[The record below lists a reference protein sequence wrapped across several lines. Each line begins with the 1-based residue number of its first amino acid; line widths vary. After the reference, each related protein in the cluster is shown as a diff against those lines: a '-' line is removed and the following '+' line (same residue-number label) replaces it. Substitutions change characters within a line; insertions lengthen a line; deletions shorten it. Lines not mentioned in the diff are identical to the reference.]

1 MQQMHNNANTPHGF
15 SETTASGVP
24 PKRRKSTLKRREN
37 LIALAFISIKYFG
50 LIVFTVLPVIFA
62 VLYSFTNYNA
72 IKETEPFLTRIP
84 ALWCGFDNYV
94 KLFTSPVYGE
104 GFRNAILNNLIFMTS
119 VPLGIIF
126 GLVIAVMLSREN
138 LIHGSRIIRMLIYI
152 PVVSSA
158 VAMNIIWRYIFDNQY
173 GIINQL
179 TGWEIPWLTDAG
191 WIKVAII
198 IKSSWGSIGRTM
210 ILCLAALTNVGRD
223 YYEAAELDGAGEIT
237 KFFKISVP
245 LISPT
250 LFYLFCT
257 GFIGNL
263 QAYVDSQVFA
273 NGLPGAQTI
282 VYFIWNYGI
291 SSSRYGI
298 ASAAS
303 FVLTVSIMLITLLQF
318 KISNKWVYSE

>member
-1 MQQMHNNANTPHGF
+1 MNAN
-15 SETTASGVP
+15 ANKSGYSADLVSGKP
-24 PKRRKSTLKRREN
+24 PKRKRSTLKRREN

-50 LIVFTVLPVIFA
+50 LLVFTVLPVIFA
-62 VLYSFTNYNA
+62 VLYSFTDYNA
-72 IKETEPFLTRIP
+72 RVETEPFLYIM
-84 ALWCGFDNYV
+84 ADKWCWFENYS
-94 KLFTSPVYGE
+94 KLFGQSVYNE
-104 GFRNAILNNLIFMTS
+104 AFTNAILNNLIFMIS
-119 VPLGIIF
+119 VPLGIIL
-126 GLVIAVMLSREN
+126 GLVVAVMLSREN
-138 LIHGSRIIRMLIYI
+138 LIRGSRVIRMLIYI

-179 TGWEIPWLTDAG
+179 TGLDIQWLTDSL

-198 IKSSWGSIGRTM
+198 IKSAWGSIGRTM

-223 YYEAAELDGAGEIT
+223 YYEAADLDGAGEVT
-237 KFFKISVP
+237 KFFKIAIP

-273 NGLPGAQTI
+273 NGNPGAQTI

-291 SSSRYGI
+291 NRSRYGI

-303 FVLTVSIMLITLLQF
+303 FVLTISIMLITLLQF

>member
-1 MQQMHNNANTPHGF
+1 MNVNK
-15 SETTASGVP
+15 SETSTAVVSGKP
-24 PKRRKSTLKRREN
+24 PQKKKSTLKRKEN
-37 LIALAFISIKYFG
+37 LIALAFISIKYLG
-50 LIVFTVLPVIFA
+50 LIVFTVLPFIFA
-62 VLYSFTNYNA
+62 ILYSFTDYNA
-72 IKETEPFLTRIP
+72 RIETEPFLTIMGEK
-84 ALWCGFDNYV
+84 WCGFGNYV
-94 KLFTSPVYGE
+94 KLFGESVYNE
-104 GFRNAILNNLIFMTS
+104 AFINAVLNNLIF
-119 VPLGIIF
+119 
-126 GLVIAVMLSREN
+126 MLSREN
-138 LIHGSRIIRMLIYI
+138 LIRGSRVIRMLIYI

-173 GIINQL
+173 GIINQV
-179 TGWEIPWLTDAG
+179 TGWNIQWLTDSH

-198 IKSSWGSIGRTM
+198 IKSAWGSIGRSM

-223 YYEAAELDGAGEIT
+223 YYEAAEIDGAGEVT
-237 KFFKISVP
+237 KFFKIAIP

-273 NGLPGAQTI
+273 NGHPGAQTI

-291 SSSRYGI
+291 SRSRYGI

-303 FVLTVSIMLITLLQF
+303 VVLTISIMIITLLQF
-318 KISNKWVYSE
+318 KISEKWVYSE

>member
-1 MQQMHNNANTPHGF
+1 MNVNK
-15 SETTASGVP
+15 SETSTAVVSGKP
-24 PKRRKSTLKRREN
+24 PQKKKSTLKRKEN
-37 LIALAFISIKYFG
+37 LIALAFISIKYLG
-50 LIVFTVLPVIFA
+50 LIVFTVLPFIFA
-62 VLYSFTNYNA
+62 ILYSFTDYNA
-72 IKETEPFLTRIP
+72 RIETEPFLTIMGEK
-84 ALWCGFDNYV
+84 WCGFGNYV
-94 KLFTSPVYGE
+94 KLFGESVYNE
-104 GFRNAILNNLIFMTS
+104 AFINAVLNNLIFMLS
-119 VPLGIIF
+119 VPLGIII
-126 GLVIAVMLSREN
+126 GLVVAVMLSREN
-138 LIHGSRIIRMLIYI
+138 LIRGSRVIRMLIYI

-173 GIINQL
+173 GIINQV
-179 TGWEIPWLTDAG
+179 TGWNIQWLTDSH

-198 IKSSWGSIGRTM
+198 IKSAWGSIGRSM

-223 YYEAAELDGAGEIT
+223 YYEAAEIDGAGEVT
-237 KFFKISVP
+237 KFFKIAIP

-273 NGLPGAQTI
+273 NGHPGAQTI

-291 SSSRYGI
+291 SRSRYGI

-303 FVLTVSIMLITLLQF
+303 VVLTISIMIITLLQF
-318 KISNKWVYSE
+318 KISEKRVYSE

>member
-1 MQQMHNNANTPHGF
+1 MHTNADMPQGF
-15 SETTASGVP
+15 SEAAVSNVP
-24 PKRRKSTLKRREN
+24 PKKRKKSTLKRREN
-37 LIALAFISIKYFG
+37 LTALAFISIKYFG
-50 LIVFTVLPVIFA
+50 LLVFTVLPVIFA
-62 VLYSFTNYNA
+62 LLYSFTNYNA
-72 IKETEPFLTRIP
+72 RQETEPFLSRIG
-84 ALWCGFDNYV
+84 ALWCGFDNYK
-94 KLFTSPVYGE
+94 KLFTTITYGQA
-104 GFRNAILNNLIFMTS
+104 FKNAILNNLIFMIS
-119 VPLGIIF
+119 VPLGIVF
-126 GLVIAVMLSREN
+126 GLVVAVMLSREN
-138 LIHGSRIIRMLIYI
+138 LIRGSRVIRMLIYI

-173 GIINQL
+173 GIINQV
-179 TGWEIPWLTDAG
+179 TGWNIQWLTDAG

-198 IKSSWGSIGRTM
+198 IKSAWGAIGRTM

-223 YYEAAELDGAGEIT
+223 YYEAAELDGANEVT
-237 KFFKISVP
+237 KFFKISIP

-250 LFYLFCT
+250 LFYLVCT

-273 NGLPGAQTI
+273 NGHPGAQTI

-291 SSSRYGI
+291 NNSRYGI

-303 FVLTVSIMLITLLQF
+303 FILTISIMLMTLLQF

>member
-1 MQQMHNNANTPHGF
+1 MPHGF
-15 SETTASGVP
+15 SETTVSGM
-24 PKRRKSTLKRREN
+24 PKKNKRKKSTLKRREN

-50 LIVFTVLPVIFA
+50 LLVFTVLPVVFA
-62 VLYSFTNYNA
+62 VLYSFTDYNA
-72 IKETEPFLTRIP
+72 RLETEPFLTRISV
-84 ALWCGFDNYV
+84 LWCGFENY
-94 KLFTSPVYGE
+94 KKIFTSLTYGQA
-104 GFRNAILNNLIFMTS
+104 FLNAVTNNLIFLLS

-126 GLVIAVMLSREN
+126 GLIVAVMLSREK
-138 LIHGSRIIRMLIYI
+138 LIRGSRVIRMLIYI

-158 VAMNIIWRYIFDNQY
+158 VAMNIIWRYMFDNQY
-173 GIINQL
+173 GIINQI
-179 TGWEIPWLTDAG
+179 TGWNIQWLTDAT

-198 IKSSWGSIGRTM
+198 IKSAWGSIGRTM

-223 YYEAAELDGAGEIT
+223 YYEAAELDGAGEVT
-237 KFFKISVP
+237 KFFKISIP

-263 QAYVDSQVFA
+263 QAYVDAQVFA
-273 NGLPGAQTI
+273 EGHPGAQTI
-282 VYFIWNYGI
+282 VFFIWDYGI
-291 SSSRYGI
+291 RNSRYGI

-303 FVLTVSIMLITLLQF
+303 FVLTISIMLITLLQF